1 MNNEQYKCCICLKD
15 CVGWGNNPEPVYNCG
30 RCCDECNQSAVLPAR
45 IQLMFQQ
52 PPPPTREELRQRL
65 RQNIRNKRK

>member
-1 MNNEQYKCCICLKD
+1 MNNQQYTCCICSKD

-52 PPPPTREELRQRL
+52 PTREELRQRL
-65 RQNIRNKRK
+65 RNTIRAKRK